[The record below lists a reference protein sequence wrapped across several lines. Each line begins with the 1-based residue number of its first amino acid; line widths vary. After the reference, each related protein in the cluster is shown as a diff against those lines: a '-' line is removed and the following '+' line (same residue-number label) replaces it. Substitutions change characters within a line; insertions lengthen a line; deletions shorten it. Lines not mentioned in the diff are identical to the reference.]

1 MNLRGVAKSL
11 PFLSSRRALDAQQG
25 ARLTHWLMRLVE
37 EGRPPVD
44 SAWAL
49 AQRYTRDTNY
59 PNERARLRA
68 LVRNEVGKSFS
79 AGMLTGLGGTLALPV
94 AVPAAAAA
102 SWLLQARLV
111 AAMAYVMGH
120 ERGDPWVRA
129 AVLVTLHDA
138 REGTPMAPGAGH
150 LGDWAAR
157 RVASYLAPRT
167 LKLLERQVGRQLL
180 GRQLKRSAARWMP
193 VLGAVVAGSLDA
205 HEAYAVAQRAWR
217 LFATRSPALARAD
230 DVAKSADV

>member
-1 MNLRGVAKSL
+1 MDLRAAVKQF
-11 PFLSSRRALDAQQG
+11 PFVPKRSALGAQEGQ
-25 ARLTHWLMRLVE
+25 RLTGWLMRVVE
-37 EGRPPVD
+37 DGRPPLD

-49 AQRYTRDTNY
+49 AQRYLQDTRYTT
-59 PNERARLRA
+59 PRARLRA

-79 AGMLTGLGGTLALPV
+79 AGFLTGLGGGLVLPV

-111 AAMAYVMGH
+111 AAMAYVLGH

-138 REGTPMAPGAGH
+138 REGTPAAPAAGH

-157 RVASYLAPRT
+157 RIATFAAPRA
-167 LKLLERQVGRQLL
+167 LKALERQVGRQLI
-180 GRQLKRSAARWMP
+180 GGQIKRGAARWMP
-193 VLGAVVAGSLDA
+193 VLGAVVAGSLDGY
-205 HEAYAVAQRAWR
+205 EAYAVAQRAWR
-217 LFATRSPALARAD
+217 LFAGRGSALADLREER
-230 DVAKSADV
+230 